1 MQKITFQKIT
11 QLHKASTDLPSI
23 SSRYI
28 FR

>member
-1 MQKITFQKIT
+1 MQKVTLKKIT